1 MQKNRKHIKRSKGE
15 RLHWKI
21 ASGGEATNVVY
32 ISSLEGRFLQP
43 AHVSDKRSAND
54 SIRSNNKLLVP

>member
-1 MQKNRKHIKRSKGE
+1 MQKNCKHIKRSKGE

-43 AHVSDKRSAND
+43 AHVSDKRSVND
-54 SIRSNNKLLVP
+54 SVRSNNKLLVP

>member
-1 MQKNRKHIKRSKGE
+1 VHRNRKHIKKSKGE

-43 AHVSDKRSAND
+43 AHVSDKRGAND
-54 SIRSNNKLLVP
+54 SVRSKSKLLVP